1 MYLVDAN
8 ILIYSTDPGS
18 EHHHA
23 ARDWLDTS
31 TAGPP
36 RSVGLPW
43 PSLLAYLRLV
53 TNPRMYSS
61 PASPSDAWQRIED
74 WLTRPAS
81 WVPIP
86 GPHHQRV
93 LGEIVQASQAT
104 GNLVPDAHLAA
115 LAREHGL
122 SVVSA
127 DSDFARF
134 TGVTWLNP
142 CQPPIG

>member
-8 ILIYSTDPGS
+8 ILVYSTDPGS

-53 TNPRMYSS
+53 TNPRMYSPRQA
-61 PASPSDAWQRIED
+61 PA
-74 WLTRPAS
+74 T
-81 WVPIP
+81 P
-86 GPHHQRV
+86 GSGSR
-93 LGEIVQASQAT
+93 T
-104 GNLVPDAHLAA
+104 G
-115 LAREHGL
+115 
-122 SVVSA
+122 
-127 DSDFARF
+127 
-134 TGVTWLNP
+134 
-142 CQPPIG
+142 